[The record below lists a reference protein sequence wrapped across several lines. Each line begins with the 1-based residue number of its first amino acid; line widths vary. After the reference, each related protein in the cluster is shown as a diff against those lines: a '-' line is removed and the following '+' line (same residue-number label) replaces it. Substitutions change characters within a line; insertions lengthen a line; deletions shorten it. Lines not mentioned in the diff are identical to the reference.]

1 LIGGGNSS
9 RRIVFPADCSEIILK
24 NLLCINC
31 DSLVLACKND
41 PAGYCFTDVLGIS
54 TSALIPRSNGNNSSD
69 QLEPVDPEEDEPR
82 TGMFTIERL
91 VDQGWKRELSCQTEF
106 KAFLNART
114 RCMASGNT
122 YRVINSDLDVI
133 CLITLDGCKRQYG
146 AR

>member
-1 LIGGGNSS
+1 MVATAPQGSILQNLAPESFSGNCCVPKTRLIGPRVHQRCLWLLLG
-9 RRIVFPADCSEIILK
+9 VFFGFIPL
-24 NLLCINC
+24 
-31 DSLVLACKND
+31 
-41 PAGYCFTDVLGIS
+41 
-54 TSALIPRSNGNNSSD
+54 ALIPRSNGNNSSD

-106 KAFLNART
+106 KAFLNARS

>member
-1 LIGGGNSS
+1 MEITALVSS
-9 RRIVFPADCSEIILK
+9 NRSILRK
-24 NLLCINC
+24 TIR
-31 DSLVLACKND
+31 V
-41 PAGYCFTDVLGIS
+41 T
-54 TSALIPRSNGNNSSD
+54 R
-69 QLEPVDPEEDEPR
+69 
-82 TGMFTIERL
+82 MFTIEQL
-91 VDQGWKRELSCQTEF
+91 VDQGWRRELSYKTEF

>member
-1 LIGGGNSS
+1 M
-9 RRIVFPADCSEIILK
+9 EI
-24 NLLCINC
+24 
-31 DSLVLACKND
+31 
-41 PAGYCFTDVLGIS
+41 T
-54 TSALIPRSNGNNSSD
+54 ALISSNRSI
-69 QLEPVDPEEDEPR
+69 LRKTIRVTR
-82 TGMFTIERL
+82 MFTIEQL
-91 VDQGWKRELSCQTEF
+91 VDQRWRRELSYKTEF

>member
-1 LIGGGNSS
+1 M
-9 RRIVFPADCSEIILK
+9 EI
-24 NLLCINC
+24 
-31 DSLVLACKND
+31 
-41 PAGYCFTDVLGIS
+41 T
-54 TSALIPRSNGNNSSD
+54 ALISLSPSILRKTIRVSG
-69 QLEPVDPEEDEPR
+69 L
-82 TGMFTIERL
+82 FTIERL

-106 KAFLNART
+106 KAFLNARS